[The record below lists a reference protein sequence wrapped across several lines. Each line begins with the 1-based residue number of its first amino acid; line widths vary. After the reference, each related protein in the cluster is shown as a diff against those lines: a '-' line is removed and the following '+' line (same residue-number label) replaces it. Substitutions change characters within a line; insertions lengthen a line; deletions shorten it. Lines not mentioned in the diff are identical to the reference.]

1 MLSKALYGRK
11 SEQQQ
16 KPLSERKRGQQPGTA
31 GHGRTQRPA
40 LEERTERH
48 DPPADERVCRQ
59 CGEPNV
65 GNGSR
70 VSTIFEIDVTAHKR
84 TINRSRWRR
93 ACACAPSPLEVSAS
107 PVPRLFPNTAYGTCV
122 WSRLLFE
129 RYVCMRPLNR
139 VSAWIPTRACRSPPG
154 RWAAACPPPAAVR
167 AGGRRD
173 P

>member
-40 LEERTERH
+40 FEERTERH
-48 DPPADERVCRQ
+48 DPSADERVCRQ

-93 ACACAPSPLEVSAS
+93 TCTCEASPRVSAS

-129 RYVCMRPLNR
+129 RYVCDHVTLCVPF
-139 VSAWIPTRACRSPPG
+139 VRSPAG
-154 RWAAACPPPAAVR
+154 REC
-167 AGGRRD
+167 
-173 P
+173 